1 MLTVR
6 FQKGRSDMSAA
17 NAGKLLTEIETV
29 TENVLSALT
38 DHRPGDLEPLVVRQ
52 CQLMR
57 QLGAFAIQDVDHGRL
72 RLLHDTVVKQ
82 QALVAQALRFTDSFL
97 QELSRV
103 RAFDQVG

>member
-1 MLTVR
+1 
-6 FQKGRSDMSAA
+6 MSAA

-29 TENVLSALT
+29 TQNVLSALT

-57 QLGAFAIQDVDHGRL
+57 LLVSFPIQDVDHGRL
-72 RLLHDTVVKQ
+72 RRLQDTVVRQ
-82 QALVAQALRFTDSFL
+82 QTLVAQALQVTDSFL
-97 QELSRV
+97 QELSRI